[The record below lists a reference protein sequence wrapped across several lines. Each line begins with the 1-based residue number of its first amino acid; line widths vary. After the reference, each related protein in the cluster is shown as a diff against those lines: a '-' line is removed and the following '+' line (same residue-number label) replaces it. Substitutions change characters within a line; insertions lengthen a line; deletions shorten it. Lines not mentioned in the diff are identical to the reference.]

1 MPTYIMLIMLIQMDP
16 AGHTY
21 TTPMQEDPVT
31 QYRTLAECESAADT
45 RRQTL
50 LQSSARYPALGIQD
64 IQIRCVSPTAADLQ
78 DTNTI

>member
-1 MPTYIMLIMLIQMDP
+1 MTTYIMLIMLIQMDP
-16 AGHTY
+16 AGYTY

-31 QYRTLAECESAADT
+31 QYRTLTECESAADT

-64 IQIRCVSPTAADLQ
+64 IQIRCVSPTAADLR
-78 DTNTI
+78 DPNTI